1 MSVGCHERRGII
13 LISPKAVKYRTRC
26 TKATYNRRFPEE
38 TILSLF
44 KSLSTVGGYTL
55 LSRILG
61 FVRDLVYA
69 HVFGANALTDAFF
82 VAFKIPNFLRR
93 LFAEGAFA
101 TAFVPVLTEY
111 RAKRDFRELQGF
123 VDHVAG
129 SLGLVVLLVS
139 LIGVVAAPLLVS
151 LFAFGWVMD
160 GETAKLTLAADM
172 LRLTFP
178 YLFFISLT
186 AFAGGILN
194 AHDKFAVPA
203 FTPVLLNLCLIAAA
217 LWLAPMMEQ
226 GIVALAWGV
235 LIAGIT
241 QFTFQL
247 PFLARIKLLP
257 RPRPGFHDPGVR
269 RILKLMVPALF
280 AVSVTQIN
288 LLLDTVLASFLVTGS
303 ISWLYYSDR
312 LMEFPLGILGVAL
325 ATVILPRLSRRQA
338 EAAPEAFSGTL
349 DWGLRMTLVFGV
361 PSAVGLALLAGP
373 MMATLFQSDVF
384 DAHDVVMAQRSLV
397 AYSLGLQA
405 FILIKVL
412 APGFYA
418 RQDTRTPVKIGV
430 IAMAANMVLNL
441 ALIFP
446 LQHAGLALATSL
458 SAYLNA
464 WLLLRGLRREKA
476 YQPLVGWRRLGVQ
489 VVLAVSVMALLLFW
503 LSPDL
508 AGWLEASRGQRIL
521 WLAGLIAAGG
531 LSYFVVLFTAGLR
544 PRELRG
550 QVVQEAD

>member
-1 MSVGCHERRGII
+1 
-13 LISPKAVKYRTRC
+13 
-26 TKATYNRRFPEE
+26 
-38 TILSLF
+38 
-44 KSLSTVGGYTL
+44 
-55 LSRILG
+55 
-61 FVRDLVYA
+61 VYA
-69 HVFGANALTDAFF
+69 QVFGASAFTDAFF

-101 TAFVPVLTEY
+101 TAFVPVLSEY
-111 RAKRDFRELQGF
+111 RAQREYRELKDF

-129 SLGLVVLLVS
+129 SLGLVLLVVS
-139 LIGVVAAPLLVS
+139 LIGVVAAPVLVS
-151 LFAFGWVMD
+151 LFAFGWVLD
-160 GETAKLTLAADM
+160 GETAKLGLAAEM

-194 AHDKFAVPA
+194 AHDRFAVPA

-217 LWLAPMMEQ
+217 LWLAPLFEQ
-226 GIVALAWGV
+226 PIVALAWGV
-235 LIAGIT
+235 LVAGIT

-247 PFLARIKLLP
+247 PFLARIRLMP

-288 LLLDTVLASFLVTGS
+288 LLLDTMLASFLQTGS

-312 LMEFPLGILGVAL
+312 LMEFPLGLLGVAL
-325 ATVILPRLSRRQA
+325 ATVILPKLSRRQA
-338 EAAPEAFSGTL
+338 EAAPQAFSQTL

-361 PSAVGLALLAGP
+361 PSALGLILLAGP

-384 DAHDVVMAQRSLV
+384 DAHDVAMAERSLM

-412 APGFYA
+412 APGYYA
-418 RQDTRTPVKIGV
+418 RQDTRTPVRIGV
-430 IAMAANMVLNL
+430 IAMAANMALNL
-441 ALIFP
+441 ALIWP

-464 WLLLRGLRREKA
+464 YLLWRGLRRDDV
-476 YQPLVGWRRLGVQ
+476 YLPLPGWRRLGLQ
-489 VVLAVSVMALLLFW
+489 VAAAVLLMGMVIAW
-503 LSPDL
+503 LAPPLDVWIE
-508 AGWLEASRGQRIL
+508 AGRGQRIQ
-521 WLAGLIAAGG
+521 WLLTAIAVGAVG
-531 LSYFVVLFTAGLR
+531 YFSMLALLGLR
-544 PRELRG
+544 LRHLRG
-550 QVVQEAD
+550 NMGGEGV

>member
-1 MSVGCHERRGII
+1 MWTRVPG
-13 LISPKAVKYRTRC
+13 VKSRVPTDSS
-26 TKATYNRRFPEE
+26 AAWHYNRRFPEDL
-38 TILSLF
+38 TLSLL

-55 LSRILG
+55 VSRVLG
-61 FVRDLVYA
+61 FVRDLVLA
-69 HVFGANALTDAFF
+69 QVFGASAETDAFF

-111 RAKRDFRELQGF
+111 RTQRDFRELKDF
-123 VDHVAG
+123 VDHIAG
-129 SLGLVVLLVS
+129 SLGLVLLVVS
-139 LIGVVAAPLLVS
+139 LIGVVAAPVLVS
-151 LFAFGWVMD
+151 LFALGWVMD
-160 GETAKLTLAADM
+160 AETEKLALAAEM

-194 AHDKFAVPA
+194 AHDRFAIPA
-203 FTPVLLNLCLIAAA
+203 FTPVLLNLCLISAA

-226 GIVALAWGV
+226 GVVALAWGV
-235 LIAGIT
+235 LIAGVT
-241 QFTFQL
+241 QFTFQI
-247 PFLARIKLLP
+247 PFLARIRLLP
-257 RPRPGFHDPGVR
+257 HPRPGFHDPGVR
-269 RILKLMVPALF
+269 RVLRLMIPALF

-288 LLLDTVLASFLVTGS
+288 LMLDTMLASFLTTGS

-338 EAAPEAFSGTL
+338 EAAPEAFSHTL
-349 DWGLRMTLVFGV
+349 DWGLRMTFIFGI
-361 PSAVGLALLAGP
+361 PAALGLALLAGP
-373 MMATLFQSDVF
+373 MIATLFQSGVF
-384 DAHDVVMAQRSLV
+384 DAHDVAMAERSLM

-418 RQDTRTPVKIGV
+418 RQDTRTPVRIGV
-430 IAMAANMVLNL
+430 IAMLANMLMNL
-441 ALIFP
+441 VLIFP

-464 WLLLRGLRREKA
+464 YLLLRNLRRDKA
-476 YQPLVGWRRLGVQ
+476 YMPAAGWPRLALQVGVAAL
-489 VVLAVSVMALLLFW
+489 VMAALTAWASPSLFEW
-503 LSPDL
+503 VQSARWD
-508 AGWLEASRGQRIL
+508 RVL
-521 WLAGLIAAGG
+521 WLMGLITLAATA
-531 LSYFVVLFTAGLR
+531 YFTVLLALGLR
-544 PRELRG
+544 PRDLQIRG
-550 QVVQEAD
+550 PGEGG

>member
-1 MSVGCHERRGII
+1 M
-13 LISPKAVKYRTRC
+13 
-26 TKATYNRRFPEE
+26 
-38 TILSLF
+38 ILSLF

-55 LSRILG
+55 TSRLLG
-61 FVRDLVYA
+61 FARDLVYA
-69 HVFGANALTDAFF
+69 HVFGANAFTDAFF

-111 RAKRDFRELQGF
+111 RAKRDFNELRDF

-129 SLGLVVLLVS
+129 TLGVVLLAVS
-139 LIGVVAAPLLVS
+139 LIGVLAAPVLVS
-151 LFAFGWVMD
+151 LFAFGWVLD
-160 GETAKLTLAADM
+160 GETAKLALAADM

-194 AHDKFAVPA
+194 AHDRFAVPA
-203 FTPVLLNLCLIAAA
+203 FTPVLLNLCLIGAA
-217 LWLAPMMEQ
+217 LWLAPRMAQ
-226 GIVALAWGV
+226 PIVALAWGV
-235 LIAGIT
+235 LVAGIV

-247 PFLARIKLLP
+247 PFLARERLLP
-257 RPRPGFHDPGVR
+257 RPRPSFRDPGVR
-269 RILKLMVPALF
+269 RVLVLMVPALF

-288 LLLDTVLASFLVTGS
+288 LLIDTMLASFLETGS

-338 EAAPEAFSGTL
+338 EDAPEAFSHTL
-349 DWGLRMTLVFGV
+349 DWGLRMTVLFGV
-361 PSAVGLALLAGP
+361 PAAVGLLLLAGP
-373 MMATLFQSDVF
+373 ILATLFESDVF
-384 DAHDVVMAQRSLV
+384 DAYDVEMATRSLV

-418 RQDTRTPVKIGV
+418 RQDTRTPVRIGV
-430 IAMAANMVLNL
+430 IAMVVNMVLNL
-441 ALIFP
+441 LLIWP

-458 SAYLNA
+458 SSYLNA
-464 WLLLRGLRREKA
+464 YLLWRGLRQSGA
-476 YQPLVGWRRLGVQ
+476 YRPEVGWGRLGIQVALAVAVMTG
-489 VVLAVSVMALLLFW
+489 VVLLLAPELAAW
-503 LSPDL
+503 LAAD
-508 AGWLEASRGQRIL
+508 RIDRVL
-521 WLAGLIAAGG
+521 WLTTAVVAGG
-531 LSYFVVLFTAGLR
+531 LAYLGALVVAGVR
-544 PRELRG
+544 PSQLRG
-550 QVVQEAD
+550 RPKVGAG